1 MKKFIVLKCLD
12 MKSIKHQ
19 IFYFPESKTCL
30 KSLCELKCDT
40 SIDSSYFYGL
50 ARLCQYIQ
58 RLIIVNVNTNVNYGI
73 VKLIEVQMNL
83 KYFEWEDVFED
94 NFEFNYS
101 RVDPYKEV
109 LLALEKKA
117 DILNHL
123 KFYFLYVDHTLQ
135 RVLPKLHK
143 LKTLIINDF
152 GRSSDDQLKMLI
164 YNDLETLIIDCI
176 LLNAASII
184 IKNSGGRLKKIL
196 LEPYDF
202 SLHDESFTKDSLFF
216 IRKIYENCPS
226 IEYLSLAFSPSKEH
240 FTEFEKLLKICQNLK
255 SILLTIFNIE
265 EIETN
270 EKVIENGEELLKV
283 LIRSTPINLREI
295 RFSDDFIFSLE
306 ALEEFFGKWR
316 GRPLTILTTDSI
328 YEGEH
333 YTKLIDKYKN
343 DGVIKDFRCEPFID
357 VIYGL

>member
-1 MKKFIVLKCLD
+1 
-12 MKSIKHQ
+12 
-19 IFYFPESKTCL
+19 
-30 KSLCELKCDT
+30 
-40 SIDSSYFYGL
+40 
-50 ARLCQYIQ
+50 
-58 RLIIVNVNTNVNYGI
+58 
-73 VKLIEVQMNL
+73 MNL

-216 IRKIYENCPS
+216 I
-226 IEYLSLAFSPSKEH
+226 
-240 FTEFEKLLKICQNLK
+240 Q
-255 SILLTIFNIE
+255 